1 MFIKKIDGPR
11 TVRFADGTVLTRSD
25 LPPEHTTRW
34 VASRKAAIIK
44 ALQGGLISRD
54 EALSRW
60 SLSDEELGEWENA
73 LANFGECALKVTR
86 TQQYRQP

>member
-1 MFIKKIDGPR
+1 
-11 TVRFADGTVLTRSD
+11 
-25 LPPEHTTRW
+25 
-34 VASRKAAIIK
+34 VASRKAAVIK

-73 LANFGECALKVTR
+73 LINFGESALKVTR